1 MNNAPLNPHE
11 AIRRLVLR
19 SIATAMAT
27 CALLTLPAFAQGS
40 YPERPIRVVVGYPAG
55 QTVDV
60 MARQFAAVMGKE
72 LGQNLV
78 IDNKAGANGI
88 VGAQEVKGAK
98 ADGYTVLF
106 GTSGQLTINTSLYK
120 KLPYDTLKD
129 FSAVGIAGK
138 SPLVL
143 VAHPGFGPRN
153 LGELVAL
160 AKAQPGK
167 VDYGSGGSGITAH
180 LAMELLQDAAQIK
193 LNHVPY
199 KGSPAALND
208 VMGGQIP
215 LMMEPVT
222 SVLPHI
228 KAGKLKALA
237 ITSPKRHPLLPEV
250 PTVAEQGLKDFGV
263 EAWSGMVV
271 PAGTPAPVV
280 AALSAAFRKAGQSP
294 AVQQMLAAS
303 GLEFVP
309 VTAAEFQAYMEVE
322 TRKWARAVQQS
333 GAQVD

>member
-1 MNNAPLNPHE
+1 MQNLLKRCLGSASAALILASGPTL
-11 AIRRLVLR
+11 AQ
-19 SIATAMAT
+19 SIY
-27 CALLTLPAFAQGS
+27 PAH
-40 YPERPIRVVVGYPAG
+40 PIRVVVGYPAG

-60 MARQFAAVMGKE
+60 MARQFAMVMGRE

-78 IDNKAGANGI
+78 VDNKAGANGI
-88 VGAQEVKGAK
+88 VGAQDVKGAK
-98 ADGYTVLF
+98 PDGYTVLF

-129 FSAVGIAGK
+129 FTAVGIAGK

-143 VAHPGFGPRN
+143 VAHPGFGPRQ
-153 LGELVAL
+153 LSELVAM

-167 VDYGSGGSGITAH
+167 IDYGSGGSGITAH

-193 LNHVPY
+193 LNHIPY

-215 LMMEPVT
+215 LMMEPLT
-222 SVLPHI
+222 SVLQHL

-237 ITSPKRHPLLPEV
+237 ITSPRRHPLLPDV
-250 PTVAEQGLKDFGV
+250 PTVAEQGLKDFSA
-263 EAWSGMVV
+263 EAWSGIVV
-271 PAGTPAPVV
+271 PAATPAPIV
-280 AALSAAFRKAGQSP
+280 ATLAAAFRKAGQSP
-294 AVQQMLAAS
+294 SVQQMLAAA

-309 VTAAEFQAYMEVE
+309 VSPAEFQSFMESEV
-322 TRKWARAVQQS
+322 RKWAQAVKQS